1 MPEVKETVLKL
12 DDHTVNAINQTI
24 GRHNIEEARLKKGVA
39 TPAQVAASAVSWFSN
54 IGALLSKYLPDFL
67 EVAAQIAAKGVV
79 TMPTIAEFF
88 AEGNLIF
95 NGTGKPAPAPVVA
108 PTPAPAP
115 AK

>member
-1 MPEVKETVLKL
+1 MPEVKEAVLKL

-54 IGALLSKYLPDFL
+54 VGGLISQYLPGIL
-67 EVAAQIAAKGVV
+67 EVAAQIAAKG
-79 TMPTIAEFF
+79 TPALPTIAEFF

-95 NGTGKPAPAPVVA
+95 NGAAKPAPAPVVA
-108 PTPAPAP
+108 PPKAP
-115 AK
+115 